1 MPMVSLAKKRKEENS
16 VAMPAELLQAV
27 FRSMPL
33 AMMTVL
39 IVSTA
44 LVFVLGGQVDQTNLL
59 LWWSAT
65 NLVALA
71 RLGGVVVFRRL
82 GTRHLGPAGWRRVI
96 VLGAGVSGLLW
107 GAASWWIWPQTPL
120 YQALMMVM
128 IAGMVAGA
136 VTTLGPVRMAAVLF
150 ILFSTLPLAARFLLD
165 GDAEGY
171 LISGVIVL
179 FAALTSVSAARF
191 HATIRTAME
200 ANVIRAQAE
209 QDLHREALFDPLT
222 NLPNRRFLLERL
234 QQEFSRAKRHGYN
247 GALLFLDLDNFK
259 TINDSLG
266 HHVGDR
272 LLQEVAKRL
281 ESRFR
286 DEDVAARLGGDEFV
300 VMLSEVAED
309 PVSSV
314 YEVEKVASQV
324 RDLLHEP
331 YLVEGHELFVSSSI
345 GVSLFPQ
352 DHDNYQEVMKHADT
366 AMYRAKAQGRDNYQF
381 FLPDMQ
387 EEASRRLLVEKELRT
402 AINDEQLRLY
412 YQPQVDVD
420 GILVGL
426 EALVRWQH
434 PEKGLI
440 SPSAFVGIAD
450 EVMLVHDLHAWVVK
464 RACQDIERLIAR
476 CGAEK
481 APVVSV
487 NVSARAFHHASFEP
501 LLLEQVVHSGIP
513 ADKLC
518 LEITETS
525 VMERVETV
533 IEKMHML
540 RRSGILFSVDD
551 FGTGYSSL
559 AYLKRLPVDS
569 IKIDQA
575 FVRDVGTDSNDA
587 VIVETILAMAMH
599 LGLRAVAEGVED
611 EATAEFLRARGC
623 QYFQGWLYGRPEP
636 LDEIM
641 DSCCTW

>member
-1 MPMVSLAKKRKEENS
+1 MPTASVMEKAREEAS
-16 VAMPAELLQAV
+16 IEMPAEMIQAV
-27 FRSMPL
+27 FRATPL
-33 AMMTVL
+33 AMLTVL
-39 IVSTA
+39 IASTV
-44 LVFVLGGQVDQTNLL
+44 LVFALGGQVEKSSLL

-65 NLVALA
+65 NLIALV
-71 RLGGVVVFRRL
+71 RLGGVLVFRRV
-82 GTRHLGPAGWRRVI
+82 GTRRLGSGGWNRVI
-96 VLGAGVSGLLW
+96 VLGALASGVLW
-107 GAASWWIWPQTPL
+107 GTASWWIWPQTPL
-120 YQALMMVM
+120 YQALMVVM

-136 VTTLGPVRMAAVLF
+136 VTTLGPVRMAAILF
-150 ILFSTLPLAARFLLD
+150 IVSSTVPLAARFLIN

-171 LISGVIVL
+171 LLSGVILL
-179 FAALTSVSAARF
+179 FAILTSVSAARF
-191 HATIRTAME
+191 NATIRSAME

-281 ESRFR
+281 DNRFR

-300 VMLSEVAED
+300 VMLSEVADD

-331 YLVEGHELFVSSSI
+331 YLVEDHELFVSSSI

-352 DHDNYQEVMKHADT
+352 DHDSYQEVMKHADT

-426 EALVRWQH
+426 EALVRWEH
-434 PEKGLI
+434 PTRGLI
-440 SPSAFVGIAD
+440 SPSAFVAIAD

-464 RACQDIERLIAR
+464 RACQDIEHLVAE

-611 EATAEFLRARGC
+611 EETAEFLRARGC
-623 QYFQGWLYGRPEP
+623 QYFQGWLYGRPRP
-636 LDEIM
+636 LGEIM